1 MISHPE
7 RYKGGISPQA
17 TNIHPQPDTP
27 LVGGSSDK
35 LAEQKKFRKK
45 TPVMCL
51 GRYDLRTFEQTFP

>member
-17 TNIHPQPDTP
+17 TNIHPQPDTTGP

-35 LAEQKKFRKK
+35 LAEQKSLEKNNGYVFRA
-45 TPVMCL
+45 
-51 GRYDLRTFEQTFP
+51 LRLTNV